1 MKLMLTGLAGAA
13 EAACGAR
20 SAPSDSGTTAAIAI
34 MRSLLICP
42 PGSGFAPGRLTSSRL
57 LTVMERDCAHACGRT
72 LAARKTAP
80 LLHGQATPSTR
91 FCSVVNPVGK
101 DALTRKHG
109 PPVPSPP

>member
-57 LTVMERDCAHACGRT
+57 LTVMERNIRRPAAACAQHGSPLHFST
-72 LAARKTAP
+72 LGYTLNP
-80 LLHGQATPSTR
+80 ILLICQSRRERHG
-91 FCSVVNPVGK
+91 NP
-101 DALTRKHG
+101 
-109 PPVPSPP
+109 